1 MRSRRTN
8 RALLHYT
15 YVGSERAGLGYLTY
29 LLPYCM
35 DDRLI
40 GKYYSGLLSMVTMLS
55 ATFSSSLA
63 PT

>member
-1 MRSRRTN
+1 MRSRRMS

-15 YVGSERAGLGYLTY
+15 YVGSRAGGIRIPC
-29 LLPYCM
+29 LLYM

-40 GKYYSGLLSMVTMLS
+40 GIYYSGLLSMVTMLS
-55 ATFSSSLA
+55 ATFSSSLE